1 MNSWYDKVPKDY
13 RRNLLYRANLLER
26 AAKSRSL
33 QRELVKACSEDV
45 LFYVNTFCWTY
56 DPRKKQ
62 SVIPFI
68 TYKFQDEAF
77 LEIVRCIRSGI
88 DVGIEKSRDMGA
100 SWIMMTAF
108 EWFWHFSD
116 QPLSFLMVSRKESY
130 VDEKGNPKALF
141 SKLDFLHKN
150 QPKWLLPPGRRLG
163 WDDPNRRLMHLE
175 NAKTGSVVDGEST
188 TGDVARGDRR
198 TAILID
204 EFASFDVTDAY
215 AVLSSTRDA
224 TRCRLFNSTPKGSG
238 NAFYQVIH
246 DMDAVRVIRMHWSE
260 HPSKRLGLYT
270 AGDGGKVKLLDDWAG
285 VVKVREKGVK
295 TPKMV
300 AFPKDYLFILDGKL
314 RSPWY
319 DNEYA
324 RCASAAEV
332 AQELDIDYLGSD
344 YQFFD
349 PATIQK
355 LIHANCRDPDRIGD
369 LEFDH
374 DTCEPRRFVDNPKG
388 RLKLW
393 LTLDGDGGIGRGRRF
408 VVGADVSAGT
418 GASNSTASVYE
429 RGTNEKVA
437 EYANPNVL
445 PTDFARFCMALGRF
459 FNKAR
464 IVPDRSGPTGEVFV
478 KRLVVECYGNVY
490 YRRNEKKVGR
500 EITTEPGVWLNPQQR
515 TSLLEE
521 YRDALGTYKVVNR
534 SEAAMNECLMF
545 VRKMDG
551 TIEHSGSK
559 NAKDPGGART
569 AHGDIVISDALANLD
584 LNDSRTQPE
593 QSEPEIPA
601 NCIAARMRRRQDEE
615 AEAKK
620 DRLGEGWR

>member
-1 MNSWYDKVPKDY
+1 MSSWYAKVPKS
-13 RRNLLYRANLLER
+13 YRANLKFRANLIER

-56 DPRKKQ
+56 DPRKSQ

-68 TYKFQDEAF
+68 TYGFQDEAI
-77 LEIVRCIRSGI
+77 LDIVRCIREGR

-100 SWIMMTAF
+100 SWIMMTVF
-108 EWFWHFSD
+108 EWFWHFSK
-116 QPLSFLMVSRKESY
+116 QTLSFLMVSRKESY
-130 VDEKGNPKALF
+130 VDEKGNSKSLF
-141 SKLDFLHKN
+141 HKLDFLHQN
-150 QPKWLLPPGRRLG
+150 QPKWLLPPGRSLG
-163 WDDPNRRLMHLE
+163 WDDPCRRLMHLE
-175 NAKTGSVVDGEST
+175 NAKTHSAIDGEST

-204 EFASFDVTDAY
+204 EFASFEVSDAF

-238 NAFYQVIH
+238 NAFYQVTH
-246 DMDAVRVIRMHWSE
+246 EMAAVHVIRMHWPA
-260 HPSKRLGLYT
+260 HPEKRRGLYT
-270 AGDGGKVKLLDDWAG
+270 TGDDGKVKLLDDWAG
-285 VVKVREKGVK
+285 VVEIREKGVK
-295 TPKMV
+295 DSKKV
-300 AFPKDYLFILDGKL
+300 AFPKDYPFIIDEKL

-355 LIHANCRDPDRIGD
+355 LIHANCREPDRVGD
-369 LEFDH
+369 MEFDP
-374 DTCEPRRFVDNPKG
+374 DTCEPRRFVDNPRG
-388 RLKLW
+388 SLKLW
-393 LTLDGDGGIGRGRRF
+393 LALDGDGRVGRERRF
-408 VVGADVSAGT
+408 VMGADISAGT
-418 GASNSTASVYE
+418 GASNSTGSIYE
-429 RGTNEKVA
+429 RGTGEKVA
-437 EYANPNVL
+437 EYVNSNILPN
-445 PTDFARFCMALGRF
+445 DFARFCMALGRF

-521 YRDALGTYKVVNR
+521 YRDALGTYKIVNR
-534 SEAAMNECLMF
+534 SKAAMEECLKF
-545 VRKMDG
+545 IRKMDG

-559 NAKDPGGART
+559 NATNPGGART
-569 AHGDIVISDALANLD
+569 AHGDIVISDALANLE
-584 LNDSRTQPE
+584 LNDTHSQPE
-593 QSEPEIPA
+593 QSEPDMPE
-601 NCIAARMRRRQDEE
+601 NCIAARMARRRDAEK
-615 AEAKK
+615 EAKK
-620 DRLGEGWR
+620 DRLGEGW